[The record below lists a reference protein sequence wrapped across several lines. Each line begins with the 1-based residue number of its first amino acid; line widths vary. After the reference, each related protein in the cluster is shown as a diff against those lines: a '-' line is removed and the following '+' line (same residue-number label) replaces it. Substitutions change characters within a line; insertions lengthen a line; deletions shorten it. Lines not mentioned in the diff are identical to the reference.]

1 MNEENA
7 TSKSLRVDLETTLT
21 KCFFKQYTLRIQ
33 NYFLNADGKRH
44 SIQTIT
50 KRKLVQLSRFQNE
63 ALQEIKRDYEFLK
76 KGQSTRNT

>member
-7 TSKSLRVDLETTLT
+7 TSKSLRVYLETTLT
-21 KCFFKQYTLRIQ
+21 KCFFKWYTLRIQ

-50 KRKLVQLSRFQNE
+50 KRKLV
-63 ALQEIKRDYEFLK
+63 
-76 KGQSTRNT
+76 

>member
-21 KCFFKQYTLRIQ
+21 KCFFKWYTLRIQ
-33 NYFLNADGKRH
+33 NYFLNADGKGH

-50 KRKLVQLSRFQNE
+50 KRKLV
-63 ALQEIKRDYEFLK
+63 
-76 KGQSTRNT
+76 